1 MNFLDWSKDSVDYG
15 RRLVDSALEGARTGE
30 DEFLQQEPLA
40 PFLSESA
47 RLAIGPAVIGA
58 CLGTLGGL
66 LGNGRRSTAR
76 ALAGGLFGGVI
87 GFTAGM
93 IWDSR
98 ELTASVASGA
108 WKQIGKTRDEH
119 WFEKNPIDYA

>member
-1 MNFLDWSKDSVDYG
+1 MNFLEWSKDSVEYG

-30 DEFLQQEPLA
+30 DDFLHEEPLA

-47 RLAIGPAVIGA
+47 RQALGPAVVGA
-58 CLGTLGGL
+58 CLGTVGGY
-66 LGNGRRSTAR
+66 LGNGRRSRTR
-76 ALAGGLFGGVI
+76 ALACGLLGGII
-87 GFTAGM
+87 GFSAGM

-98 ELTASVASGA
+98 QLTASVASGA
-108 WKQIGKTRDEH
+108 WKKIGRTRDEH

>member
-1 MNFLDWSKDSVDYG
+1 MNFLEWSKDSVDYG

-30 DEFLQQEPLA
+30 DDFLHEEPLA
-40 PFLSESA
+40 PFLGESA

-66 LGNGRRSTAR
+66 LGSGRRSTTR
-76 ALAGGLFGGVI
+76 ALAGGLFGGVV

-98 ELTASVASGA
+98 QLTASVASGA